1 MKIILTALAIF
12 LTAGRLCADEPV
24 RSKLK
29 IPLEQDRLQETVYKH
44 RLDIEHGGPGY
55 LYAYITEYER
65 SLLDSAGIIYEIIYE
80 DYRDESAWVFSLL
93 DLGEYHSY
101 EETAFFLDSVAI
113 ANPSICKLDTLGQSI
128 EGRLIMGIRISDNPA
143 AEEDEAEVRIMG
155 AHHGDER
162 ISVELPL
169 YMIDYLTANYE
180 GDSTVTRL
188 VNEREIYIIPM
199 VNPDGVTRNSR
210 YNARY
215 QDLNRDYLCP
225 EGDDCP
231 WGANHQN
238 SFSEPETQAIRQDA
252 MLNRYT
258 LSLSMHSG
266 ATNINAV
273 WNYDDGLHE
282 NGEYHETPDDELIM
296 DLSYSY
302 ANLNRTPGFY
312 VTNGC
317 DWYSTHGDANDFS
330 YGYLSDI
337 DWTIEISLIKT
348 PPEEDIET
356 YWNANREAMMFIID
370 AADIG
375 IRGVVT
381 DSATG
386 QPLDATVWIEEGGF
400 PFFTDPIVGDYH
412 RPLLPGSYHIRVE
425 SAGYISAESGP
436 IEVVSGPA
444 QRCDFRLVPA
454 EMAIF
459 EISVFD
465 SSAGEPLPAFVQ
477 ISSGNF
483 DTLVVTEGSP
493 VTITLN
499 ADIYDI
505 DILAPGYI
513 PAYDHSFITGY
524 IGKEYLLRNFDDEL
538 FFDDFEEDPSA
549 WAYGGTHNQWGIAD
563 RGYRSDRSLQDSP
576 QYYSSNSWSW
586 ARINTLFD
594 LSSYRSAGVYYFE
607 EHELQPYY
615 DFLFPEIS
623 TNGGATWTILPDTL
637 TGFSTSEWKLRYIS
651 LDGYCAPESNS
662 MALRF
667 RFFSGPEISYDGVYI
682 DDFYFGGIDLPTGL
696 AGTVEPPDRLELNQ
710 NYPNPFN
717 STTIISL
724 TGDPDNYP
732 EIEIYDILGRLVKR
746 LKVADESGRY
756 VWTGLDGRG
765 NPVSSGIYFYGVSG
779 GQKIRSM
786 TLLR

>member
-1 MKIILTALAIF
+1 MRIILTALAIL
-12 LTAGRLCADEPV
+12 LTANRLCADEPV
-24 RSKLK
+24 RAKLK
-29 IPLEQDRLQETVYKH
+29 IPLVQDQLQELVYKH
-44 RLDIEHGGPGY
+44 KLDIERGGPDY
-55 LYAYITEYER
+55 LYGYITQYER
-65 SLLDSAGIIYEIIYE
+65 SLLDSAGITYEIVYE
-80 DYRDESAWVFSLL
+80 DYRDESAWIFSLL

-101 EETAFFLDSVAI
+101 EETIFFLDSVAT

-128 EGRLIMGIRISDNPA
+128 EGRLIMGIRISDNPGI
-143 AEEDEAEVRIMG
+143 EEDEAEVRIMG

-169 YMIDYLTANYE
+169 YMIDYLSSNYG

-231 WGANHQN
+231 WNANHQY
-238 SFSEPETQAIRQDA
+238 SFSEPETQAVREDA
-252 MLNRYT
+252 VINRYI

-273 WNYDDGLHE
+273 WNYDDGLHR

-302 ANLNRTPGFY
+302 ADLNRTPGFY

-337 DWTIEISLIKT
+337 DWTIEISQIKT

-356 YWNANREAMMFIID
+356 YWNANREAMLFIID

-375 IRGVVT
+375 IRGIIT
-381 DSATG
+381 DSITG
-386 QPLDATVWIEEGGF
+386 QPLDATVWVEEGGF

-412 RPLLPGSYHIRVE
+412 RPLLPGIYHIRVE
-425 SAGYISAESGP
+425 SPGYVSTEIGP
-436 IEVVSGPA
+436 IEVETGPA
-444 QRCDFRLVPA
+444 RRYDFQMVPA

-459 EISVFD
+459 EIIVSD
-465 SSAGEPLPAFVQ
+465 SSDGEPLPAFVQ
-477 ISSGNF
+477 IHSGNF
-483 DTLVVTEGSP
+483 DTLVVTDGSP
-493 VTITLN
+493 VTITLD

-505 DILAPGYI
+505 DILAPGYL
-513 PAYDHSFITGY
+513 PAFDHSFITGY
-524 IGKEYLLRNFDDEL
+524 MSREYLLRNFDDEL
-538 FFDDFEEDPSA
+538 FSDDFEEDPSG
-549 WAYGGTHNQWGIAD
+549 WGFGGTHNQWGTAD
-563 RGYRSDRSLQDSP
+563 RGYQSDHSLEDSP
-576 QYYSSNSWSW
+576 YNYSSNSWNW
-586 ARINTLFD
+586 ARINRLFD
-594 LSSYRSAGVYYFE
+594 LSSYRSAGTYYFE
-607 EHELQPYY
+607 QHDFQPYY
-615 DFLFPEIS
+615 DFLFTEIS
-623 TNGGATWTILPDTL
+623 TNGGINWAILPDTL
-637 TGFSTSEWKLRYIS
+637 TGFSISEWKLHYIS
-651 LDGYCAPESNS
+651 LDDYCGPGFDSIAF
-662 MALRF
+662 RF
-667 RFFSGPEISYDGVYI
+667 RFFSSPEINYDGVYI
-682 DDFYFGGIDLPTGL
+682 DNFYFGGLDLQTGL
-696 AGTVEPPDRLELNQ
+696 AGTVEPPNRFGLNQ

-724 TGDPDNYP
+724 SGDPNNYP

-746 LKVADESGRY
+746 LDVLDQSGRY
-756 VWTGLDGRG
+756 IWKGLDNSGR
-765 NPVSSGIYFYGVSG
+765 PVSSGIYFYKVSG